1 MVAMTELIVIV
12 ALTLYCL
19 NAGFAVSELV
29 HRQTE
34 DGLSGA
40 FLRGVGV
47 LLVQLLFSYLGI
59 SILNKGFESYLVVM
73 SLSCVVL
80 FFVSLV
86 LNLRRLKTNEHTK
99 KYEKN
104 QALWCLLAV
113 ASAVMIVAFFILYY
127 EPATNGDFTVEITQ
141 SILATKNIQTNTWL
155 TGLGNSALEREMT
168 SHQLPAFYAFVCWVF
183 GVEAYNLVW
192 RGIPVFSLLIYTAIM
207 GQWSRFFFTHDLESS
222 TPRPSGT
229 IKLSPIFLRSL
240 LVVVSLMILLFMDY
254 SYMAYGY
261 RFLHAGWQTK
271 TLFTHL
277 GIPFLTLWVVSALQT
292 SIQKRGKHVES
303 TGA

>member
-47 LLVQLLFSYLGI
+47 LLVQLLCSYLGI

-73 SLSCVVL
+73 SLSSVVL

-86 LNLRRLKTNEHTK
+86 LNLRRLKTNKHTK

-229 IKLSPIFLRSL
+229 IKLSPMFLRSL
-240 LVVVSLMILLFMDY
+240 LVVVSLMILVFMDY

-271 TLFTHL
+271 TLLTHL
-277 GIPFLTLWVVSALQT
+277 VIPFLTLWVVSALQT

>member
-1 MVAMTELIVIV
+1 MTELIVIV

-47 LLVQLLFSYLGI
+47 LLVQLLCSYLGI

-73 SLSCVVL
+73 SLSCVIV

-86 LNLRRLKTNEHTK
+86 LNLRRLKTNKHTK

-229 IKLSPIFLRSL
+229 IKLSPMFLRSL

-277 GIPFLTLWVVSALQT
+277 VIPLLTLWVVSALQN
-292 SIQKRGKHVES
+292 SLQKRGKHVES